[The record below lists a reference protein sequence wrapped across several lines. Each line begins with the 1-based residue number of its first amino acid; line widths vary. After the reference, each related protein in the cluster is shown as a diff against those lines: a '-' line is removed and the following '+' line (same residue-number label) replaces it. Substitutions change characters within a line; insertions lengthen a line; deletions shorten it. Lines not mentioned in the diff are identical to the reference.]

1 MSLSRAMMEEN
12 GDLRYRTGSGD
23 PNLSVLLGNTL
34 LGEGVGTSFGAAGGL
49 SGTSR
54 IATVKKDVRLA
65 AVASGSSS
73 SGGGSSGSG
82 GGGGGSAGNDSP
94 RYTSRK

>member
-12 GDLRYRTGSGD
+12 GDLRFRTGSGD
-23 PNLSVLLGNTL
+23 PRLSVLLGNNL
-34 LGEGVGTSFGAAGGL
+34 LGEGVSSTFGAAGGL

-65 AVASGSSS
+65 AVASGASSS
-73 SGGGSSGSG
+73 GGSGAGGAGGGGSSGR
-82 GGGGGSAGNDSP
+82 DSP
-94 RYTSRK
+94 RYTSQK

>member
-12 GDLRYRTGSGD
+12 GDLRFRTGSGD
-23 PNLSVLLGNTL
+23 PRLSVLLGNNL
-34 LGEGVGTSFGAAGGL
+34 LGEGVTTSFGGAGGL

-65 AVASGSSS
+65 AVASGTTSSGGGAGG
-73 SGGGSSGSG
+73 GGGSSGG
-82 GGGGGSAGNDSP
+82 GGRDSP
-94 RYTSRK
+94 RYTSQK